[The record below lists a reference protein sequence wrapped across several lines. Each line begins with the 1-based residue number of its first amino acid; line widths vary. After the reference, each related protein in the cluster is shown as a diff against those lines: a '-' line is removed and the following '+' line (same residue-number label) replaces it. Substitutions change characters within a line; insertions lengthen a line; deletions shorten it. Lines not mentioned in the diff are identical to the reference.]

1 MKQGNHLIKSHSNM
15 GTIPSADS
23 YAQFLT
29 ELKKRIASAQTRAHL
44 AVSRELI
51 LLYWQ
56 TGRDIVLRQK
66 QEGWGKSVIER
77 LAKDLQDSFP
87 GLEGF
92 SPLNL
97 WRMRAFYLAYSQ

>member
-1 MKQGNHLIKSHSNM
+1 M

-66 QEGWGKSVIER
+66 QEG
-77 LAKDLQDSFP
+77 
-87 GLEGF
+87 
-92 SPLNL
+92 
-97 WRMRAFYLAYSQ
+97 